1 MKKLFYVVALV
12 AAVTLSAC
20 GNKNQQDQKSG
31 YDEAPEA
38 LQEIVDN
45 MRLEMEGK
53 SANGITYDR
62 LDIEGTNIVC
72 YAIIDE
78 DMVGC
83 DNFVEAFRR
92 AGITP
97 EMLADQLK
105 ERLFNMHVVNEEGV
119 KRFSTMR
126 EYESDLI
133 FRFSGSNSGEEVEV
147 VLSHEDLPEVN
158 MDDVDAMRA
167 QYADLP
173 KEIVDVISEFE
184 TMFSVVS
191 QRGMTYN
198 GTTVEG
204 NDLVFTLGIDEE
216 TFGIDNFREQFIKN
230 GFTEKRLHDQL
241 LEAVSGISGAQAE
254 KDIIALKEYKYN
266 IVVRYEGSKSKA
278 ILQARLRY
286 DELP

>member
-38 LQEIVDN
+38 LQEVVDN

-62 LDIEGTNIVC
+62 LDIEGTNIEIVYTFAC
-72 YAIIDE
+72 NDNVDEAIE
-78 DMVGC
+78 G
-83 DNFVEAFRR
+83 VEAYSR
-92 AGITP
+92 ANG
-97 EMLADQLK
+97 EECDAK